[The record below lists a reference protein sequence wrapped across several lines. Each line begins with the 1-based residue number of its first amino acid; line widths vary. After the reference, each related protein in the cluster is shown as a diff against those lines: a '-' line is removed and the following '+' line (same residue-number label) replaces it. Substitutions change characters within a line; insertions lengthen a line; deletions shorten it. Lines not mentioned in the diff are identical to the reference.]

1 MATDNVID
9 LDVGQ
14 GSAPPIEEPP
24 RDPLADSIRIIQRW
38 RKILAVRWLALI
50 ALLGAVSIWVYAT
63 IDPTPWRFGVACG
76 FAVLVLCPTFWL
88 YHARSD

>member
-1 MATDNVID
+1 MPDTVVQFSDDPVTLPPAVDATPD
-9 LDVGQ
+9 LT
-14 GSAPPIEEPP
+14 A
-24 RDPLADSIRIIQRW
+24 SIKLVQRW

-50 ALLGAVSIWVYAT
+50 ALLGAVAIWTYAT

-76 FAVLVLCPTFWL
+76 FAALVLCPTFWL